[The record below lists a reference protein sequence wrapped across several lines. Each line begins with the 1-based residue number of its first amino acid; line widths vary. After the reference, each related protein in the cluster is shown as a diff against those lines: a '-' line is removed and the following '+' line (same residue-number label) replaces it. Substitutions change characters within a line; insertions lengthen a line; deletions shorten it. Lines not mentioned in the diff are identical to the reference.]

1 LYFAV
6 LALVPEYLH
15 DVLVESLDCG
25 SVLATCCEQICL
37 QLGLV
42 EVNHVAVL
50 VGFDSLPNELVHGH
64 ALLLQDV
71 SELVHRYTPAS

>member
-42 EVNHVAVL
+42 EVNHVAVVL
-50 VGFDSLPNELVHGH
+50 GFDCLPDELVHGH

-71 SELVHRYTPAS
+71 SELVHRHTPAS